1 MLFDMAL
8 SYPITLKNVQFY
20 SIYIY
25 IYIWKIEMVYN
36 DMEYDEDTLFG
47 DNTDA
52 TKDGQDGKDYKGKC
66 CVISALF
73 RVRIFTGN

>member
-1 MLFDMAL
+1 
-8 SYPITLKNVQFY
+8 
-20 SIYIY
+20 
-25 IYIWKIEMVYN
+25 MVYN
-36 DMEYDEDTLFG
+36 DREYDEDTLFG
-47 DNTDA
+47 DNTDV